1 MTIWF
6 DMDGTIANLY
16 GEENWLSDLIS
27 GYTKPYRNAKPLV
40 NMHEL
45 SKVLNELQARGF
57 EVGIISWLSK
67 NGTDEYNAKVTKAK
81 KDWLIRHLSSVHFN
95 SIHIV
100 EYGTPKQN
108 YKTTDNDVLF
118 DDELN
123 NRLNWGEKAFD
134 VNEIIKVLESF

>member
-16 GEENWLSDLIS
+16 GEENWLSDLIN

-40 NMHEL
+40 NMREF

-57 EVGIISWLSK
+57 EVGVISWLSK

-81 KDWLIRHLSSVHFN
+81 KDWLVRHLGSVHFN

-100 EYGTPKQN
+100 KYGTPKQN
-108 YKTTDNDVLF
+108 YKTTDSDVLF

-123 NRLNWGEKAFD
+123 NRLNWGEHAFD